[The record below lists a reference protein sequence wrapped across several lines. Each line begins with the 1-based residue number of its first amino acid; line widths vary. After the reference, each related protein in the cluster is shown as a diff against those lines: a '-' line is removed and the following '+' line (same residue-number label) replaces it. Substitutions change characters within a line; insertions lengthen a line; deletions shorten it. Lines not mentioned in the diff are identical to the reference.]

1 MNQKTIILENG
12 HGSQT
17 PGKRSPIWPD
27 GSQLLEWEFNR
38 DIVSRLSEM
47 LVRSG
52 IPYEVL
58 VPEMS
63 DVPLAE
69 RCRRANEI
77 YDREAGNCILLSIHG
92 NAGGGTGWEAYTTRG
107 ETKADGLASLLYE
120 EAEREFARDGWR
132 IRKDFADGDADK
144 ESDFYILKHTKAPAV
159 LTENFFMDNE
169 RDCRLMLSAEG
180 RDRIARVHFN
190 AIKRYK
196 LC

>member
-1 MNQKTIILENG
+1 MRTVILDNG
-12 HGSQT
+12 HGKDT
-17 PGKRSPIWPD
+17 RGKRSPLWPD
-27 GSQLLEWEFNR
+27 GSQLYEWEFNR
-38 DIVSRLSEM
+38 DVVCRLSEM

-52 IPYEVL
+52 IQYEVL

-63 DVPLAE
+63 DVPLSE

-77 YDREAGNCILLSIHG
+77 YDREAGNCILISIHG

-107 ETKADGLASLLYE
+107 ETKADGLASLLYD
-120 EAEREFARDGWR
+120 EAEWEFAREGWR

-159 LTENFFMDNE
+159 LTENFFFDNE
-169 RDCRLMLSAEG
+169 RDCRLMLSGEG

-196 LC
+196 L

>member
-1 MNQKTIILENG
+1 MIVLLDNG
-12 HGSQT
+12 HGKDT
-17 PGKRSPIWPD
+17 RGKRSPLWPD

-38 DIVSRLSEM
+38 DIVCRLTEM
-47 LVRSG
+47 LLRDGRS
-52 IPYEVL
+52 YEVL

-63 DVPLAE
+63 DVPLSE

-77 YDREAGNCILLSIHG
+77 YDREAGNCILISVHG

-120 EAEREFARDGWR
+120 EAEWEFIRDGWR

-144 ESDFYILKHTKAPAV
+144 ESDFYILRHTKAPAV

-180 RDRIARVHFN
+180 RERIARVHFN
-190 AIKRYK
+190 AIKRFK
-196 LC
+196 L

>member
-1 MNQKTIILENG
+1 MRTVILDNG
-12 HGSQT
+12 HGKET
-17 PGKRSPIWPD
+17 KGKRSPVWPD
-27 GSQLLEWEFNR
+27 GSQLYEWEFNR
-38 DIVSRLSEM
+38 DIVCRLSEM

-63 DVPLAE
+63 DVPLSE

-107 ETKADGLASLLYE
+107 ETKADGLASLLYD
-120 EAEREFARDGWR
+120 EAEWEFAREGWR

-144 ESDFYILKHTKAPAV
+144 ESDFYILKHTKSQAV

-169 RDCRLMLSAEG
+169 RDCRLMISAEG

-190 AIKRYK
+190 AIKRYM
-196 LC
+196 L

>member
-1 MNQKTIILENG
+1 MIVILDNG
-12 HGSQT
+12 HGKET
-17 PGKRSPIWPD
+17 KGKRSPVWPD
-27 GSQLLEWEFNR
+27 GSQLYEWEFNR
-38 DIVSRLSEM
+38 DIVCRLAEM
-47 LVRSG
+47 LLLDDRSC
-52 IPYEVL
+52 EVL

-63 DVPLAE
+63 DVPLTE

-77 YDREAGNCILLSIHG
+77 YKREAGNCILISIHG

-107 ETKADGLASLLYE
+107 GTKADGLASLLYD

-144 ESDFYILKHTKAPAV
+144 ESDFYILRHTKAPAV
-159 LTENFFMDNE
+159 LTENFFFDNE

-180 RDRIARVHFN
+180 RERIARVHFN

-196 LC
+196 L

>member
-1 MNQKTIILENG
+1 MVIILDNG

-38 DIVSRLSEM
+38 DVVCRLSEM

-63 DVPLAE
+63 DVPLSE

-77 YDREAGNCILLSIHG
+77 YDRNNGHCFLISIHS
-92 NAGGGTGWEAYTTRG
+92 NAGGGSGIEVYTSRG
-107 ETKADGLASLLYE
+107 ETRAEAIAFELYNQLDEEFGGEWPMRAD
-120 EAEREFARDGWR
+120 W
-132 IRKDFADGDADK
+132 ADGDPDK
-144 ESDFYILKHTKAPAV
+144 EEDFYILSRTKCPAV
-159 LTENFFMDNE
+159 LVELFFMDNE
-169 RDCRLMLSAEG
+169 KDCRFILSEEG
-180 RDRIARVHFN
+180 RQRCAS
-190 AIKRYK
+190 AIYK
-196 LC
+196 AIRNLL

>member
-1 MNQKTIILENG
+1 MVVILENG
-12 HGSQT
+12 HGKET
-17 PGKRSPIWPD
+17 KGKRSPVWPD
-27 GSQLLEWEFNR
+27 GSQLYEWEFNR
-38 DIVSRLSEM
+38 DIVSRLSEL

-63 DVPLAE
+63 DVPLSE

-107 ETKADGLASLLYE
+107 DTKADGLASLLYD
-120 EAEREFARDGWR
+120 EAEWEFARDGWR

>member
-1 MNQKTIILENG
+1 MRTVILDNG
-12 HGSQT
+12 HGTDT
-17 PGKRSPIWPD
+17 PGKRSPVWPD

-38 DIVSRLSEM
+38 DIVCRLTGM
-47 LVRSG
+47 LVRDGRS
-52 IPYEVL
+52 YEVL

-63 DVPLAE
+63 DVPLSE

-77 YDREAGNCILLSIHG
+77 YDREAGDCILLSIHG

-107 ETKADGLASLLYE
+107 ETKADGLASLLYN
-120 EAEREFARDGWR
+120 EAEREFIRDGWR

-180 RDRIARVHFN
+180 RERIARIHFN
-190 AIKRYK
+190 AIQRFK
-196 LC
+196 L

>member
-1 MNQKTIILENG
+1 MVVILDNG
-12 HGSQT
+12 HGKET
-17 PGKRSPIWPD
+17 KGKRSPVWPD

-38 DIVSRLSEM
+38 DIVCRLAEM
-47 LVRSG
+47 LLLDDRSC
-52 IPYEVL
+52 EVL

-63 DVPLAE
+63 DVPLTE

-77 YDREAGNCILLSIHG
+77 YDREAGNCILISIHG

-107 ETKADGLASLLYE
+107 VTKADGLASLLYD

-144 ESDFYILKHTKAPAV
+144 ESDFYILRRTKAPAV
-159 LTENFFMDNE
+159 LTENFFFDNE

-180 RDRIARVHFN
+180 RERIARVHFN
-190 AIKRYK
+190 AIKRFT
-196 LC
+196 L

>member
-1 MNQKTIILENG
+1 MNQKLIPILDNG
-12 HGSQT
+12 HGKET
-17 PGKRSPIWPD
+17 RGKRSPVWPD

-38 DIVSRLSEM
+38 YIVWRLAEM
-47 LVRSG
+47 LLLDDRSC
-52 IPYEVL
+52 EVL

-63 DVPLAE
+63 DVPLSE

-77 YDREAGNCILLSIHG
+77 YDREAGNCILISIHG

-107 ETKADGLASLLYE
+107 NTKADGLASLLYD

-144 ESDFYILKHTKAPAV
+144 ESDFYILRHTKAPAV
-159 LTENFFMDNE
+159 LTENFFFDNE

-180 RDRIARVHFN
+180 RERIARVHFN
-190 AIKRYK
+190 AIKRFS
-196 LC
+196 L

>member
-1 MNQKTIILENG
+1 MVVILENG
-12 HGSQT
+12 HGVDCA
-17 PGKRSPIWPD
+17 GKRSPVWPD

-63 DVPLAE
+63 DVPLSE

-107 ETKADGLASLLYE
+107 DTKADGLASLLYD
-120 EAEREFARDGWR
+120 EAEWEFAREGWR

>member
-1 MNQKTIILENG
+1 MVVILDNG
-12 HGSQT
+12 HGKET
-17 PGKRSPIWPD
+17 KGKRSPVWPD
-27 GSQLLEWEFNR
+27 GSQLYEWEFNR
-38 DIVSRLSEM
+38 DIVCRLAEM
-47 LVRSG
+47 LLLDDR
-52 IPYEVL
+52 YCEVL

-63 DVPLAE
+63 DVPLTE

-77 YDREAGNCILLSIHG
+77 YVREAGRCILISIHG

-107 ETKADGLASLLYE
+107 ETKADGLASLLYD
-120 EAEREFARDGWR
+120 EAEWEFARDGWR

-159 LTENFFMDNE
+159 LTENFFMDSE

-180 RDRIARVHFN
+180 RERIARVHFN

-196 LC
+196 L

>member
-1 MNQKTIILENG
+1 MVVILDNG
-12 HGSQT
+12 HGVDCA
-17 PGKRSPIWPD
+17 GKRSPVWPD

-63 DVPLAE
+63 DVPLTE
-69 RCRRANEI
+69 RCRRANGI

-107 ETKADGLASLLYE
+107 VTKADAFASLLYD
-120 EAEREFARDGWR
+120 EAEWEFARDGWR

>member
-1 MNQKTIILENG
+1 MVVILDNG
-12 HGSQT
+12 HGVDCA
-17 PGKRSPIWPD
+17 GKRSPVWPD

-63 DVPLAE
+63 DVPLSE

-107 ETKADGLASLLYE
+107 DTKADGLASLLYD
-120 EAEREFARDGWR
+120 EAEWEFAREGWR